1 MDHARAVEQMHTS
14 LPASSLHSP
23 CVRAHQLPFTDTM
36 FFCSLWTRTDAAL
49 VHHCHPLFLAFI
61 PSALPLSSSILF
73 SLALYQ
79 PFLLSGSRDVRHSS
93 VWVVLPSPSASL
105 LLLPPFLLS
114 PFTEEEEEWVL
125 LLFFSVYVAVLK

>member
-1 MDHARAVEQMHTS
+1 MHTS

-23 CVRAHQLPFTDTM
+23 CVRAHQLPFTDTV

-49 VHHCHPLFLAFI
+49 VHHCHPLFWAFI
-61 PSALPLSSSILF
+61 PAALPLSSILF

-79 PFLLSGSRDVRHSS
+79 PFLLSGSRDVRHCS
-93 VWVVLPSPSASL
+93 VWVVLPSPSPSASL
-105 LLLPPFLLS
+105 LLLLPLFLLS
-114 PFTEEEEEWVL
+114 PFTEEEEWVL